1 MSIDSSM
8 MVSSMMVNADGVI
21 ITRIPVSGTDLVLYQ
36 AWYLGDPEVGGPV
49 TWMNVS
55 VSSCGNTCLVPVHD
69 RSIMDWFED
78 IVAGWTAFEHED
90 MTGMECRPNEMI
102 TKTKEEE

>member
-55 VSSCGNTCLVPVHD
+55 VSSCGKTCLVPVHD
-69 RSIMDWFED
+69 RSIMDWFEPMMEKFPD
-78 IVAGWTAFEHED
+78 LHFED